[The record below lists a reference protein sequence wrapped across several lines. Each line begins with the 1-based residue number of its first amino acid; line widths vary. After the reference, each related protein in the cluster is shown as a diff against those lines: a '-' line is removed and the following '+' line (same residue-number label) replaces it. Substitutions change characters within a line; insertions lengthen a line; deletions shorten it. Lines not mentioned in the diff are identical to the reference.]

1 MIRITDWEQDDTM
14 WQLAC
19 KMQGSKCD
27 GMRRYAI
34 PALLTPTSKH
44 TGTSPD
50 EKSIPVCQE
59 AYWYDDN
66 DRNVGYIGLQYREFI
81 QYHSIQ
87 Q

>member
-1 MIRITDWEQDDTM
+1 MTQ
-14 WQLAC
+14 C
-19 KMQGSKCD
+19 SKCD